1 MSTQIVS
8 FFDCKSNAF
17 VIKYKGLV
25 ILIGDFMNVYDFDRT
40 LFPGDSSIHFWRFC
54 IKKYPSVLL
63 VLPKASVAMVKY
75 WAGKYVWGDVMQTF
89 FGFLKHV
96 PEITRAVEDFWD
108 EKYEKIYPWFFEKR
122 TPDDVIISAAPKFL
136 IDPVAKRLG
145 VRCIATDMDIKTGV
159 ISGGE
164 CSGEAKLRRFCE
176 KYPDARID
184 SFYSDSYSD
193 TPLAKVADKAFMVF
207 DGEVREWDFEAE
219 KQ

>member
-1 MSTQIVS
+1 
-8 FFDCKSNAF
+8 
-17 VIKYKGLV
+17 
-25 ILIGDFMNVYDFDRT
+25 MNVYDFDRT

-54 IKKYPSVLL
+54 IKRYPSVLL

-96 PEITRAVEDFWD
+96 PDITDAVEDFWNA
-108 EKYEKIYPWFFEKR
+108 KYEKIYKWFYEVK
-122 TPDDVIISAAPKFL
+122 TPDDVIISAAPDFL
-136 IDPVAKRLG
+136 IAPIAKRLG

-159 ISGGE
+159 INGEE
-164 CSGEAKLRRFCE
+164 CSGEEKLRRFRE
-176 KYPDARID
+176 AYPDANIE

-193 TPLAKVADKAFMVF
+193 TPLARSAERAFMVF
-207 DGEVREWDFEAE
+207 DGEVRAWDFEQE